1 VSSDGPG
8 ASSNRF
14 FCATCSTSASTM
26 TSQIGL
32 IGLAVMGQVGLP
44 PKWYE
49 LRAGPAAVRS

>member
-1 VSSDGPG
+1 
-8 ASSNRF
+8 
-14 FCATCSTSASTM
+14 M